1 MYKVIQGTYHNEEK
15 GNYESYGIQNKE
27 KEISFEDICLNK
39 EMVQEFADRLN
50 RNDIPEEDLMIFI
63 DDFLAG
69 Y

>member
-1 MYKVIQGTYHNEEK
+1 MYKVIQGTYHNDEK
-15 GNYESYGIQNKE
+15 GNYESYGIQIQE